1 MQLVRRFL
9 SVALALT
16 SIPALAWD
24 DTGHRIIGHI
34 AYLQLTEAEQTK
46 LIGILAT
53 GDQQFNSTTQ
63 DKSLLLAAATTF
75 PDVIKGNQNSIF
87 EREINY
93 YNDWAFPVQLR
104 KPNNKEATRMR
115 VWHYI
120 NRPLHTQY
128 LGNKIDHAPFDA
140 VKAINFINAQYP
152 KEQTDRMKSFW
163 IAFSSHIIGDIHQ
176 PLHTAASCQHDAR
189 GDAGGNF
196 FKLSGDP
203 SNLHY
208 LWDSGITD
216 GVNRPGWRGGNI
228 EKAKKIIEMYPSES
242 FGTQIT
248 DLNPDH
254 WANEGAKL
262 AEKFV
267 YTGITQNSSESLT
280 YREQRMNLSLQ
291 QAALGGYRLASILK
305 QLLK

>member
-1 MQLVRRFL
+1 MRLAKAIFP
-9 SVALALT
+9 LALT
-16 SIPALAWD
+16 LTAIPAFAWD
-24 DTGHRIIGHI
+24 STGHRIIGHI

-46 LIGILAT
+46 LNTILAS
-53 GDQQFNSTTQ
+53 GDPEFNSTTQ
-63 DKSLLLAAATTF
+63 DTSLLLAAATTF
-75 PDVIKGNQNSIF
+75 PDIIKGKKDSIY
-87 EREINY
+87 EQEINH
-93 YNDWAFPVQLR
+93 YNDWAFPVNLR
-104 KPNNKEATRMR
+104 KGNNNEATRMR

-128 LGNKIDHAPFDA
+128 FGNKIDHAPFDA
-140 VKAINFINAQYP
+140 VKAINFINTQYP
-152 KEQTDRMKSFW
+152 QERSNRMKSFW

-176 PLHTAASCQHDAR
+176 PLHTAASCMHDAR

-196 FKLSGDP
+196 FKLSGNP

-216 GVNRPGWRGGNI
+216 GVNRTGWRGGNI
-228 EKAKKIIEMYPSES
+228 EKAKKIIDLYPADS
-242 FGTQIT
+242 FGSKLT

-254 WANEGAKL
+254 WADEGAKL
-262 AEKFV
+262 AEKNV
-267 YTGITQNSSESLT
+267 YPGITQNSTESLV

-291 QAALGGYRLASILK
+291 QAALGGYRLAAVLK